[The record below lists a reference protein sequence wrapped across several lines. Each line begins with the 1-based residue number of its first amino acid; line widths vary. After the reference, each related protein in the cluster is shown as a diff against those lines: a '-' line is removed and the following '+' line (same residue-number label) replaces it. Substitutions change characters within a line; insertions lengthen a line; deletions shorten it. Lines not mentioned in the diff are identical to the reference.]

1 MLRTLLL
8 CLALLCGAL
17 PAPAAPAAPAAGA
30 CYPADIPAPPLRS
43 QTLVV
48 FDETSA
54 RDPTAWRDFQAAVQR
69 LAADP
74 AQRLVML
81 RFAGIAPGQLVAR
94 DMDTRLDA
102 AITDPDQIAELR
114 IGPFKRSQA
123 CVKRQWAA
131 AQQAVQAQLAAWSS
145 TQADQLARSEIVYA
159 LRRVV
164 ADFATPG
171 LPSRLLVYS
180 DGVQN
185 GSGLVFYNA
194 GKPRDID
201 PALEARRLAQ
211 AGQHLPEQAGPARLA
226 VHWWGLLVDTPAP
239 ARAGRTA
246 DARYA
251 SAQMI
256 EHYSR
261 FWREALLA
269 WGASSVQIGP
279 TLNNPDLQDIRPPG
293 S

>member
-1 MLRTLLL
+1 MLKLLL
-8 CLALLCGAL
+8 VLVALLCAAL
-17 PAPAAPAAPAAGA
+17 PALAAPTTTA
-30 CYPADIPAPPLRS
+30 CYPAEIPAPPLRT

-48 FDETSA
+48 FDETTA

-69 LAADP
+69 LAAEP

-94 DMDTRLDA
+94 DIDTRLDA
-102 AITDPDQIAELR
+102 AITDADQIAELR

-131 AQQAVQAQLAAWSS
+131 AQQAVQAQLVAWSN

-164 ADFATPG
+164 ADFAKPG
-171 LPSRLLVYS
+171 LPTRLLVYS

-185 GSGLVFYNA
+185 GSGQVFYSA

-201 PALEARRLAQ
+201 PALEARRLVQ
-211 AGQHLPEQAGPARLA
+211 AGQHLPEQAGPARVA
-226 VHWWGLLVDTPAP
+226 VYWWGLLVDTPLP
-239 ARAGRTA
+239 ARASGAT
-246 DARYA
+246 DTRYA

-279 TLNNPDLQDIRPPG
+279 TLNNPDFQPIHLPG
-293 S
+293 P